1 VGASILIVE
10 DEGIVAMEL
19 ARRVES
25 MGHRVVGPVG
35 TGADAL
41 RAVERDGDVD
51 LAVLDVRLRGDMS
64 GTELAEELRAHHQ
77 IPFVFLTA
85 YSDEDT
91 LQRIKRCEPLGYL
104 LKPLDGRSLWV
115 TLETALYTHEVARRR
130 AEAERARQ
138 RSDALYASILD
149 HSHDG
154 IVSVNEN
161 GRVTVFNKGAEVIFG
176 YAAEDVRGEP
186 LSLLL
191 PEAQAASHG
200 AHVQR
205 YLSQETT
212 ARRMGEYMEVTG
224 RRADGSSFPAEVSI
238 SQVRLDDEVVAT
250 AFVRDVSARQALEVR
265 VAQAERFEALGRLA
279 GGIAHDFN
287 NLLTG
292 VVGYA
297 KLLHRSFSPDDPR
310 KRDVQEIRVAG
321 ERAGRLVKELLAYSS
336 RQTMLREQVN
346 INDAL
351 RRLQNMLRTLL
362 GSDVHL
368 CLTLEDGLPDVM
380 GDPGKLEQVF
390 MNLVLNAR
398 DAMPSGGVV
407 TVETRR
413 ATADEVAALVT
424 VGGEHGAVVVSVS
437 DEGVGM
443 DEQTQ
448 RRIFEPFFTT
458 KRDSGGTG
466 LGLATSFGTVRQS
479 GGVILVDSAAGR
491 GSTFRVVLPAEQAPA
506 RRPARDVEAAA
517 VPTASRRTVLIADD
531 ESLIRDLGARLLR
544 DDGYEVLTATD
555 GEEAWRMVLGHAGS
569 IDLLL
574 TDVIMPRMDGFELA
588 RRWIERHPRAPVL
601 LMTAYADQALHLDDT
616 IRTHATLLE
625 KPFSPD
631 DLSRLV
637 AELLV

>member
-35 TGADAL
+35 TAADAL
-41 RAVERDGDVD
+41 RAVEQDGSVD
-51 LAVLDVRLRGDMS
+51 LAVLDVRLRGEMT
-64 GTELAEELRAHHQ
+64 GTDLAEQLRARYQ

-91 LQRIKRCEPLGYL
+91 LQRIKHCEPLGYL

-115 TLETALYTHEVARRR
+115 TLETALYTHEVTQRR

-138 RSDALYASILD
+138 RSDALYAGILD

-154 IVSVNEN
+154 IVSVNES
-161 GRVTVFNKGAEVIFG
+161 GRITVFNKGAELIFG

-191 PEAQAASHG
+191 PERQHAAHI

-212 ARRMGEYMEVTG
+212 ARCMGEYLEVTG
-224 RRADGSSFPAEVSI
+224 RRRDGSSFPAEVSI
-238 SQVRLDDEVVAT
+238 SQVRLESEVVAT
-250 AFVRDVSARQALEVR
+250 AFVRDVSARQALETR

-297 KLLHRSFSPDDPR
+297 KLLHRSFSAEDPR
-310 KRDVQEIRVAG
+310 RRDVQEIQVAG

-336 RQTMLREQVN
+336 RQTMLRERVE

-362 GSDVHL
+362 GNDVHL
-368 CLTLEDGLPDVM
+368 CLALEESLPDVM

-398 DAMPSGGVV
+398 DAMPAGGVV

-413 ATADEVAALVT
+413 ATAEETNGLVT
-424 VGGEHGAVVVSVS
+424 TGGQRCAIVVSVR

-443 DEQTQ
+443 DDQTQ

-479 GGVILVDSAAGR
+479 GGTILVDSAPGG
-491 GSTFRVVLPAEQAPA
+491 GSTFRVVLPAEETPDLPRAQLRDAAIAPA
-506 RRPARDVEAAA
+506 TP
-517 VPTASRRTVLIADD
+517 RRTVLIADD

-555 GEEAWRMVLGHAGS
+555 GEEAWHLVLDRS
-569 IDLLL
+569 DTIDLLL
-574 TDVIMPRMDGFELA
+574 TDVVMPRMDGFELA
-588 RRWIERHPRAPVL
+588 RRWIERNPRSPVL
-601 LMTAYADQALHLDDT
+601 LMTAYADQALHLNDAM
-616 IRTHATLLE
+616 RNHATLLE

-637 AELLV
+637 AELLG